1 VCYVARVQSSDPGR
15 DAFAALLT
23 AIQKRT
29 GLSDQAIASAAGV
42 SRSQVWRWVHAASV
56 PGYEPVRRLAAYLLA
71 ERPEVAEMAAGL
83 LPAAGYET
91 PPSETDGRPAGW
103 LSAEEEQRAWPFA
116 SVILARRDSLRD
128 QGVKAPTGSQLFPHD
143 QRSAEVWDKQRGNL
157 GDLGTVWLIANRL
170 AEAAAEDLRRGTGLT
185 ARSSIAVLAGVPG
198 GT

>member
-42 SRSQVWRWVHAASV
+42 SRSQVWRWVHAASA
-56 PGYEPVRRLAAYLLA
+56 PGYEPIRRLAAYLLA

-91 PPSETDGRPAGW
+91 PPSGSDARPEGW
-103 LSAEEEQRAWPFA
+103 LTAEEEQRAWPFA

-128 QGVKAPTGSQLFPHD
+128 QGIKSPSGDQLFPHD
-143 QRSAEVWDKQRGNL
+143 RRSAEVWDKQRGNL
-157 GDLGTVWLIANRL
+157 GDLGAVWLIANRL
-170 AEAAAEDLRRGTGLT
+170 AEGAAEDLRRGTGLT
-185 ARSSIAVLAGVPG
+185 GRRKIAARAGMPG
-198 GT
+198 GM